1 MRIGE
6 FFLGIGA
13 MAARAALTR
22 EIEVRILY
30 LRPSYV
36 ITGYFIFFSSKFFFF
51 TAVCEDSGVFVLN
64 FKTLL
69 YI

>member
-22 EIEVRILY
+22 EIEVRVLY
-30 LRPSYV
+30 LRLSYV
-36 ITGYFIFFSSKFFFF
+36 ISEILFFLSSKFFFF
-51 TAVCEDSGVFVLN
+51 TAVCEDSGVFFVEL
-64 FKTLL
+64 
-69 YI
+69 